1 MNDGHPAFEP
11 TCLPLRKALEH
22 FALRLTKYK
31 PDALDLVQETYLRA
45 FRAWASFTPGADPAK
60 WLHRIMRNAH
70 VDTLRRKLGRME
82 IAAEHPLDV
91 LAGAHGDVRV
101 THSGADGMGGGV
113 QITDDVTPHDLL
125 EDEELSEDTIAI
137 ADAMGRLPEQLR
149 ELVTR
154 AHLRGEAHES
164 IATDTS
170 TPNATVRTRLFRARG
185 CLRDDLGRAGGARF
199 SRGMPR

>member
-1 MNDGHPAFEP
+1 MIERPPFEA
-11 TCLPLRKALEH
+11 TCLPLRKSLET

-45 FRAWASFTPGADPAK
+45 FRAWDSFAPDGDPLK
-60 WLHRIMRNAH
+60 WLNRILRNAH
-70 VDTLRRKLGRME
+70 VDTLRRKLGRSE
-82 IAAEHPLDV
+82 IASEHPLDV
-91 LAGAHGDVRV
+91 LAGVHGDVRV
-101 THSGADGMGGGV
+101 VAGCYGDGGP
-113 QITDDVTPHDLL
+113 QLTDGITPHDLF
-125 EDEELSEDTIAI
+125 EDEELSESTVAI

-164 IATDTS
+164 IAEDTK

-185 CLRDDLGRAGGARF
+185 CLRDDLGAAGGARF
-199 SRGMPR
+199 SRGAPR